1 MNFLEELTDKP
12 ITPIYNGVDVGG
24 FHSQK
29 DYIKPY
35 KMLFAGFV
43 GQHKG
48 VPDLIKAIKRSGLT
62 SEEIQLTVIGSG
74 DIDEMKMLV
83 SDLGMNGHVTFTGRV
98 SEEEKTRL
106 FNKHHIF
113 ALPSHGEGQPI
124 SILEGMASGMAIL
137 STKVGSIP
145 EVIKEENGIL
155 VCPGDITQLSEAII
169 RIINK
174 VDVETMGQV
183 NRNKV
188 LEMFTF
194 NRVIKDNISVYE
206 KVFGRIAL

>member
-1 MNFLEELTDKP
+1 MKEFINVSVDK
-12 ITPIYNGVDVGG
+12 IENLANEH
-24 FHSQK
+24 FQ

-145 EVIKEENGIL
+145 EVIKEENGIFYSL
-155 VCPGDITQLSEAII
+155 LNRLNLQILYLNKLGLII
-169 RIINK
+169 
-174 VDVETMGQV
+174 
-183 NRNKV
+183 
-188 LEMFTF
+188 
-194 NRVIKDNISVYE
+194 
-206 KVFGRIAL
+206 